1 MVSSQEGSNF
11 LLLAQLAAVENFQK
25 DTITAQV
32 LYDGAIYLAAKQ
44 LSPREVDHLIFCQL
58 IRTSGNPMKTQQW
71 TGT

>member
-44 LSPREVDHLIFCQL
+44 LSPREVDHLIFV
-58 IRTSGNPMKTQQW
+58 S
-71 TGT
+71 